1 MAAMKDVARLAGVS
15 VSTVSRVLNNRDLVE
30 ESTSRRVD
38 EAIRK
43 LNYKPN
49 LLAKGLREKSGR
61 LVGLIVPESAAET
74 FAQFVYHISDYC
86 GSKGYDLLIGSHHN
100 NPARE
105 EELIRNMYRR
115 NIDGLILSLASN
127 ESRALSVIQNS
138 SVPTVII
145 DRVIHMT
152 TQPRVVLDNRMAGRL
167 VGDLFNS
174 LGHKNVACVTGPKML
189 ELTNERTEGFLS
201 ALSENCINM
210 SVSSMAEG
218 DFGYESGA
226 AAAEKIFGSPENRP
240 TAVWAQNDY
249 MAAGVISWLFS
260 HGLRVPEDVSVA
272 GMDDANIASMLHPQI
287 TTVSQP
293 FREMAR
299 AAVDIILRIKD
310 GEEGSAGE
318 KGLSYVAGPAL
329 VVRNSTGR
337 APE

>member
-15 VSTVSRVLNNRDLVE
+15 VSTVSRVLNNRELVE
-30 ESTSRRVD
+30 ESTSKRVD

-61 LVGLIVPESAAET
+61 LIGLIVPESAAET
-74 FAQFVYHISDYC
+74 FAQFVFHISDYC

-100 NPARE
+100 NPSRE

-152 TQPRVVLDNRMAGRL
+152 TQPCVVLDNRMAGRL
-167 VGDLFNS
+167 VGDLFHS
-174 LGHKNVACVTGPKML
+174 LGHKNVACVTGPKMI

-201 ALSENCINM
+201 ALSEHGINM
-210 SVSSMAEG
+210 SVSSMVEG
-218 DFGYESGA
+218 DFGYESGIA
-226 AAAEKIFGSPENRP
+226 AAVRIFGGAGPRP

-249 MAAGVISWLFS
+249 MAAGVISWLCS

-272 GMDDANIASMLHPQI
+272 GMDDANIASMLYPQI

-293 FREMAR
+293 FEEMAR
-299 AAVDIILRIKD
+299 AAVDIILKIKD
-310 GEEGSAGE
+310 REGTPAE
-318 KGLSYVAGPAL
+318 TEDQSYVANPSI
-329 VVRNSTGR
+329 VSRNSTGK